1 MDWLIAIL
9 GGLTTLCFMAG
20 ALAMPVLFV
29 FLFVWVFRQH
39 EQSAK
44 RFTAAAP
51 TLGLTPEGQRRL
63 VGVRSGVHVRVR
75 HVREGSS
82 DNRSSWTYV
91 EATIDP
97 PLRLGMRVH
106 AQGWLGSA
114 FSELTGKDIPV
125 GDPSFDR
132 DFAVSAVEQSEM
144 ARFLNAEF
152 RRALAT
158 VRVQYRSLW
167 LTDDEVL
174 IKLKGWKVD
183 ARTLG
188 PALDAAVNLS
198 SGALAARRAMG
209 PTARERAVI
218 DSWSRVATESGWA
231 FDREQ
236 LSLTGAVGRAK
247 FQVVPVLNR
256 SGWSTRFRVSFDR
269 PLGVDLQLR
278 KQGAFSA
285 VGRFLGVQDIVIGD
299 PRFDDSFTVK
309 GSNPDGVRHVLDDEA
324 LRTDL
329 LTLLGAART
338 LEVGDNHVEATAHG
352 LVDQA
357 PSLRHSLDLVAAV
370 ARGLRARVD
379 APAVGAYR

>member
-1 MDWLIAIL
+1 MD
-9 GGLTTLCFMAG
+9 GFVSVVT
-20 ALAMPVLFV
+20 ALAMICFSLSFLLVPAALIGLVVWLVRRNMRRADLFA
-29 FLFVWVFRQH
+29 Q
-39 EQSAK
+39 
-44 RFTAAAP
+44 AAGP
-51 TLGLTPEGQRRL
+51 LGLSPEGQRRL
-63 VGVRSGVHVRVR
+63 VGVRSGVHVRLR
-75 HVREGSS
+75 HVHEGSS

-97 PLRLGMRVH
+97 PLRLGARIN
-106 AQGWLGSA
+106 AQGWLGAA
-114 FSELTGKDIPV
+114 FSELVGKDISV

-132 DFAVSAVEQSEM
+132 DFSVGAIEEDEI
-144 ARFLNAEF
+144 ARFLNPEF
-152 RRALAT
+152 RRDLSGIRA
-158 VRVQYRSLW
+158 RYPSLW
-167 LTDDEVL
+167 VTDDEVL
-174 IKLKGWKVD
+174 LKFSGWVTD
-183 ARTLG
+183 AHRLG
-188 PALDAAVNLS
+188 LALDAAVGLS

-218 DSWSRVATESGWA
+218 DSWSRVAMESGWA

-236 LSLTGAVGRAK
+236 LALTGAVDRAS

-285 VGRFLGVQDIVIGD
+285 VGRFFGVQDIVIGD

-309 GSNPDGVRHVLDDEA
+309 GSNPDGVRRVLDDEA
-324 LRTDL
+324 LRGQL
-329 LTLLGAART
+329 LTLLAAAKSF
-338 LEVGDNHVEATAHG
+338 EVGDNHVEALAHG

-357 PSLRHSLDLVAAV
+357 PSLRHSLDLVAEV